1 MQVKK
6 FLAPSLAQ
14 ALAQVKEDLG
24 EEAVILHSR
33 QVRGQGLLGWLRPPQ
48 YEVIAAKERQSPP
61 PKPKAKPKVPEKQA
75 NPEPLAALEEEYQ
88 KLGKMVEEL
97 KTQLP
102 QAPFTGHRLE
112 VYEALIAAGYE
123 AALAEKLLTAC
134 GEQETLELIWQALE
148 KELAKGL
155 KSASLPF
162 PEEEPVVLALIGPT
176 GVGKTTTIAKLAA
189 LYSLKHGYK
198 VGLATVDTYRIGA
211 VEQLRTYAEILD
223 VPLEV
228 ALSTTELKEALR
240 RLRESCEVIFLD
252 TAGRSQ
258 QNHMQLGELKSYL
271 QAAEPDHVA
280 LVLSGTLNSQ
290 GARQVLASFGQL
302 GIDSLIV
309 SKTDEVASFGPVASV
324 LLERELSISCL
335 TCGQAVPDDLQLPD
349 RDELVNLCLRGVRR

>member
-1 MQVKK
+1 M
-6 FLAPSLAQ
+6 
-14 ALAQVKEDLG
+14 
-24 EEAVILHSR
+24 
-33 QVRGQGLLGWLRPPQ
+33 
-48 YEVIAAKERQSPP
+48 
-61 PKPKAKPKVPEKQA
+61 PEKQA

-88 KLGKMVEEL
+88 KLGKLVEEL

-102 QAPFTGHRLE
+102 RRLFTGHRLE

-162 PEEEPVVLALIGPT
+162 PEEEPVVLALVGPT

-228 ALSTTELKEALR
+228 ALSTTELERGSQEAP
-240 RLRESCEVIFLD
+240 
-252 TAGRSQ
+252 
-258 QNHMQLGELKSYL
+258 GELRGDLSGYCRP
-271 QAAEPDHVA
+271 QPAEPYA
-280 LVLSGTLNSQ
+280 AW
-290 GARQVLASFGQL
+290 GAEIISAGSRAGSR
-302 GIDSLIV
+302 
-309 SKTDEVASFGPVASV
+309 GPCPPA
-324 LLERELSISCL
+324 
-335 TCGQAVPDDLQLPD
+335 AP
-349 RDELVNLCLRGVRR
+349 